1 MIRRP
6 PGSTRTDTL
15 FPYTTLFRSLRTV
28 NTDQDLAFFKATW
41 QITDDDRLTGTFFND
56 PYSRDG
62 SLDPTVIN
70 NRDTALDK
78 GGDNYKLEYTHDWAN
93 LRLNMYGY
101 RHEAERS
108 TKAANPETRNDVA
121 FFGGD
126 PTNADLQQGGFGTN
140 TETWRNR
147 DEFGL
152 SLEYWLDTSWGSH
165 TFKAGY
171 VQSDNDYTEDTRY
184 TGADS
189 ALYRSIRSEEH
200 TSELQ
205 SLMRI
210 SYAVFCLKQKQQAN
224 KHANCQE

>member
-1 MIRRP
+1 MRI
-6 PGSTRTDTL
+6 SDW
-15 FPYTTLFRSLRTV
+15 SSDV
-28 NTDQDLAFFKATW
+28 CSSDL
-41 QITDDDRLTGTFFND
+41 
-56 PYSRDG
+56 
-62 SLDPTVIN
+62 
-70 NRDTALDK
+70 
-78 GGDNYKLEYTHDWAN
+78 
-93 LRLNMYGY
+93 
-101 RHEAERS
+101 HEAERS

-171 VQSDNDYTEDTRY
+171 VQSDNDYTEDTR
-184 TGADS
+184 
-189 ALYRSIRSEEH
+189 SEEH

-210 SYAVFCLKQKQQAN
+210 AYAVFCLKKKKQRTTTTI
-224 KHANCQE
+224 KT